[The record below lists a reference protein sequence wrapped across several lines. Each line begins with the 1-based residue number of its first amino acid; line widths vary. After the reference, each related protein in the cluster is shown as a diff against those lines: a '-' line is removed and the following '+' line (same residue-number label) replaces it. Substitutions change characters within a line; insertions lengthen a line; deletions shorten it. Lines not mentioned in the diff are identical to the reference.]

1 MVLDK
6 AAKTEEYYRLQRNV
20 MWVGETLKALIRCPW
35 QEITAFMLMLGGG
48 GPGSFWEQ
56 TK

>member
-48 GPGSFWEQ
+48 PGSFWEQ